1 VTEWLSEVMARED
14 MGRVP
19 KLLLRS
25 TSTTKKDAKSCSQDY
40 SNSSIYSFQR
50 QREVCFWSMHTIK
63 AIYPGTFDPLTNGH
77 LDLIA
82 RGAKIVDQLVV
93 AILRNS
99 EKGTPLFTVPER
111 EEMIFEATR
120 NFGNVSVTTFN
131 GLLVDFAREQGAKAV
146 LRGIRAI
153 SDYEYEFQM
162 AMMNRKLDPEL
173 ETLFMMPAEKYTY
186 VSSRLIKG
194 VFQLGGDVTALVPP
208 LVVERLKAKVPN
220 RL

>member
-1 VTEWLSEVMARED
+1 M
-14 MGRVP
+14 
-19 KLLLRS
+19 
-25 TSTTKKDAKSCSQDY
+25 
-40 SNSSIYSFQR
+40 
-50 QREVCFWSMHTIK
+50 MHTVK

-82 RGAKIVDQLVV
+82 RGAKIVDELVV

-99 EKGTPLFTVPER
+99 DKGTPLFTVPER
-111 EEMIFEATR
+111 QEMITEAVKGFR
-120 NFGNVSVTTFN
+120 NVTVATFD
-131 GLLVDFAREQGAKAV
+131 GLLVDFARAQGAKAV

-186 VSSRLIKG
+186 VSSRLVKG
-194 VFQLGGDVTALVPP
+194 VFRLGGDVSALVPP
-208 LVVERLKAKVPN
+208 LVMERLKAKGQEKVQV
-220 RL
+220 

>member
-1 VTEWLSEVMARED
+1 
-14 MGRVP
+14 
-19 KLLLRS
+19 
-25 TSTTKKDAKSCSQDY
+25 
-40 SNSSIYSFQR
+40 
-50 QREVCFWSMHTIK
+50 MHTVK

-82 RGAKIVDQLVV
+82 RGAKIVDELVV

-99 EKGTPLFTVPER
+99 EKAAPLFSVEER
-111 EEMIFEATR
+111 QEMLTEATR
-120 NFGNVSVTTFN
+120 NFDNVSVDTFG
-131 GLLVDFAREQGAKAV
+131 GLLVDFARERGAKAV

-194 VFQLGGDVTALVPP
+194 VFQLGGDVSALVPP
-208 LVVERLKAKVPN
+208 LVVERLRSKVPSK
-220 RL
+220 R

>member
-1 VTEWLSEVMARED
+1 MPPTR
-14 MGRVP
+14 
-19 KLLLRS
+19 
-25 TSTTKKDAKSCSQDY
+25 
-40 SNSSIYSFQR
+40 
-50 QREVCFWSMHTIK
+50 

-82 RGAKIVDQLVV
+82 RGAKIADALIV

-99 EKGTPLFTVPER
+99 DKGTPLFSVPER
-111 EEMIFEATR
+111 VEMITEATR
-120 NFGNVSVTTFN
+120 DLGNVSVVTFD
-131 GLLVDFAREQGAKAV
+131 GLLVDCARDNACRAV

-173 ETLFMMPAEKYTY
+173 ETLFMLPAEKYTY

-194 VFQLGGDVTALVPP
+194 VFRLGGDVSSLVPP
-208 LVVERLKAKVPN
+208 LVMQRLRDRVTP
-220 RL
+220 

>member
-1 VTEWLSEVMARED
+1 
-14 MGRVP
+14 
-19 KLLLRS
+19 
-25 TSTTKKDAKSCSQDY
+25 
-40 SNSSIYSFQR
+40 
-50 QREVCFWSMHTIK
+50 MHTVK

-82 RGAKIVDQLVV
+82 RGAKIVDELVV

-111 EEMIFEATR
+111 VEMITEAVAG
-120 NFGNVSVTTFN
+120 FDNVTVATFD
-131 GLLVDFAREQGAKAV
+131 GLLVDFCRDQGAKAV

-162 AMMNRKLDPEL
+162 AMMNRKLDPAL

-194 VFQLGGDVTALVPP
+194 VFQLGGDVSALVPP
-208 LVVERLKAKVPN
+208 LVVERLKAKVPS
-220 RL
+220 RV

>member
-1 VTEWLSEVMARED
+1 
-14 MGRVP
+14 
-19 KLLLRS
+19 
-25 TSTTKKDAKSCSQDY
+25 
-40 SNSSIYSFQR
+40 
-50 QREVCFWSMHTIK
+50 MHTVT

-82 RGAKIVDQLVV
+82 RGAKIVDELVV

-99 EKGTPLFTVPER
+99 DKGAPLFSVPER
-111 EEMIFEATR
+111 LEMLTEAVSVFE
-120 NFGNVSVTTFN
+120 NVSVTTFD
-131 GLLVDFAREQGAKAV
+131 GLLVDFARARGARAV

-162 AMMNRKLDPEL
+162 AMMNRKLDPQI

-194 VFQLGGDVTALVPP
+194 VFRLGGDVSELVPP
-208 LVVERLKAKVPN
+208 KVMERLSAKSTAQN
-220 RL
+220 